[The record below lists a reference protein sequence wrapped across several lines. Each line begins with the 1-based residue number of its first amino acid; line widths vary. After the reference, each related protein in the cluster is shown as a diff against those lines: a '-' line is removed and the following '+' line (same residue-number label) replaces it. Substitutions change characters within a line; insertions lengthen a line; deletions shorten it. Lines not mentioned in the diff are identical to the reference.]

1 MYLSFWPHSSAMT
14 SHLKSSHL
22 VSGESFY
29 FLVSGLVVEGFP
41 APFNPNFGGGELGTG
56 FLCAALADLGLT
68 L

>member
-41 APFNPNFGGGELGTG
+41 APFNPNVGGGELETG
-56 FLCAALADLGLT
+56 FLCAALADLRLT

>member
-1 MYLSFWPHSSAMT
+1 MT

-22 VSGESFY
+22 GSGESFY
-29 FLVSGLVVEGFP
+29 FLVSALVVEGFP